1 MYKIWEY
8 FEKGQ
13 VIARI
18 GPVFE
23 LSITKSEMEGTFGVH
38 IFIYIYIFHV
48 TMKWRAWCN
57 LWNTIKKFIK
67 TDLSNSYFKWLF
79 VQNLCIVP

>member
-23 LSITKSEMEGTFGVH
+23 LSITKSEMEGIFGVH
-38 IFIYIYIFHV
+38 PPCVIYANEFIGMTKSINCRVLFYAI
-48 TMKWRAWCN
+48 
-57 LWNTIKKFIK
+57 
-67 TDLSNSYFKWLF
+67 DLKE
-79 VQNLCIVP
+79 